1 MTAPTAS
8 LLGQM
13 MDVPLLVSSLIAHA
27 ARHHGSAQI
36 VSRRIEGDIHRYTY
50 RDCEARAKQLAQALI
65 ALGVEPGERVATL
78 AWNGYRHME
87 AYFGVTGFGAVCH
100 TINPR
105 LFPEQIAWIV
115 NHADDRYVLFD
126 TTFAALV
133 DVLAPQ
139 CPQVRG
145 WIALCDE
152 AHRPAMRTPVRCY
165 ETLLAGQDGEYDW
178 PLLDERSASNL
189 CYTSGTTG
197 NPKGALYTHRSSVL
211 HAYAASLPD
220 SIALSARDALLPVV
234 PMFHVNAW
242 GIPHAAP
249 LNGTKLVLPGK
260 DLDGKSLYELME
272 AEGVTCSAGVPTVW
286 LGLLT
291 YMREAGVKFSTLNR
305 TVIGGSACPPAM
317 LRTYEDDYG
326 VQVIHAWGMTEMSPL
341 GTLAKLNWE
350 QAQRPLAAQRALLE
364 KQGRVIFGVDMKI
377 VGDDGRE
384 LPWDGVAFGD
394 LHVRGP
400 WVIDRYFRQDEGT
413 PLVEG
418 WFPTGD
424 VATIDPDGFLH
435 ITDRSKDVIKSGG
448 EWISSIELEN
458 IAVAHP
464 AIAEAAC
471 IACAHPR
478 WTERPLI
485 VAVKKP
491 GAEVSR
497 EELLAFFDG
506 KVVKWWLPDDV
517 VFVDELP
524 HTATGKLQKLKLRE
538 RFRDHVLPTA
548 LAASEQCP
556 MEPLDLHQGG
566 GSAADHAKS
575 AALRDQTR

>member
-1 MTAPTAS
+1 MPMPPP
-8 LLGQM
+8 LPGQM
-13 MDVPLLVSSLIAHA
+13 MDVPLNLSSLLAHA
-27 ARHHGSAQI
+27 ARHHGDTEI
-36 VSRRIEGDIHRYTY
+36 VSRRVDGDSGELHRYTY
-50 RDCEARAKQLAQALI
+50 RDCERRAKRLAQALI
-65 ALGVEPGERVATL
+65 ALGVAPGERIGTL
-78 AWNGYRHME
+78 AWNGYRHLE

-105 LFPEQIAWIV
+105 LFIEQIAFII

-133 DVLAPQ
+133 DTLAPQ
-139 CPQVRG
+139 CPNVRG
-145 WIALCDE
+145 WIALADA
-152 AHRPAMRTPVRCY
+152 AHLPDLRTPVLCY
-165 ETLLAGQDGEYDW
+165 ETLLDAQPDAFAW
-178 PLLDERSASNL
+178 PTLDERSASNL

-197 NPKGALYTHRSSVL
+197 HPKGALYTHRSQVL
-211 HAYAASLPD
+211 HAYGASLPD
-220 SIALSARDALLPVV
+220 SMALSARDAVLPVV

-249 LNGTKLVLPGK
+249 LTGAKLVFPGK
-260 DLDGKSLYELME
+260 DLDGRSLYELME
-272 AEGVTCSAGVPTVW
+272 AEGVSYSAGVPTVW
-286 LGLLT
+286 LGLLA
-291 YMREAGVKFSTLNR
+291 YVREAGVRFSSLRR

-317 LRTYEDDYG
+317 LRTFEDEYG

-350 QAQRPLAAQRALLE
+350 ESRRPPDAQRALLE
-364 KQGRVIFGVDMKI
+364 KQGRAICGVDMKI
-377 VGDDGRE
+377 VDDNGRE

-400 WVIDRYFRQDEGT
+400 WVIDRYFRQPAS
-413 PLVEG
+413 PLVDG

-424 VATIDPDGFLH
+424 VATIDPDGFLG

-464 AIAEAAC
+464 AVAEAAC

-485 VAVKKP
+485 VAVLHP
-491 GAEVSR
+491 GAAVTR
-497 EELLAFFDG
+497 DELLAFYER
-506 KVVKWWLPDDV
+506 KVVKWWVPDDV

-524 HTATGKLQKLKLRE
+524 HTATGKLQKLTLRE
-538 RFRDHVLPTA
+538 RFRDYVLPTA
-548 LAASEQCP
+548 
-556 MEPLDLHQGG
+556 
-566 GSAADHAKS
+566 ADA
-575 AALRDQTR
+575 RD